1 MMHPK
6 YGRDSWMARKKILVA
21 DDSKTVLMIDE
32 LIVRRLSYDIVTALD
47 GREALAKAIE
57 EKPDLILMDVVM
69 PNLNGFEAV
78 KQLRANEETKKIP
91 IIMVT
96 TRGEP
101 ENMVKG
107 YECGCDDYVTKPID
121 IVDLSIKIQRLIG
134 E

>member
-1 MMHPK
+1 
-6 YGRDSWMARKKILVA
+6 MARKKILVA

-91 IIMVT
+91 IIIGDM
-96 TRGEP
+96 P
-101 ENMVKG
+101 SQK
-107 YECGCDDYVTKPID
+107 IW
-121 IVDLSIKIQRLIG
+121 SIGSICR
-134 E
+134 